1 MTRQNYKLELDLYEL
16 DSDLS
21 DENKTIVDQVRKFV
35 DKDVLPNI
43 QENHLSGTFPKQF
56 IKGVAELGILESHT
70 NDELDPLAYG
80 LILRELERGSSGLR
94 SFVSV
99 QGSLVISTIKM
110 FATQEQ
116 KIKWLK
122 PLSTLEAIGCFGLTE
137 PDYGSNPSGMRTTAK
152 ETDNGF
158 VLNGTKMWITN
169 GTLADVAIIWANYK
183 GKICGFL
190 VDTKLPGFSSTEIDG
205 KWSFRSSVTAELN
218 LENVEVPR
226 GALMEGATSIGAA
239 LKSLNQA
246 RFGISWGVIGAAK
259 AALEET
265 INYLNERPQF
275 NNKPLTS
282 HQLIQ
287 NKLAWMATELTGMEL
302 IALRLSELKRIE
314 RIKPHH
320 VSLAKMNNCR
330 KALEITRGC
339 RELLGANGIH
349 NEYHVGRRMMDLE
362 TVITYEGTE
371 NIHSLIIGEHLTGI
385 KAYC

>member
-1 MTRQNYKLELDLYEL
+1 MINPNYKLELDLFEL
-16 DSDLS
+16 DKDLP
-21 DENKTIVDQVRKFV
+21 DEYSIIIDQVKKFV

-43 QENHLSGTFPKQF
+43 QENHLSGTFPNQF

-70 NDELDPLAYG
+70 SGDLDPLAYG
-80 LILRELERGSSGLR
+80 LIMRELERGSSGLR

-110 FATQEQ
+110 FATEKQ
-116 KIKWLK
+116 KEKWLK

-137 PDYGSNPSGMRTTAK
+137 PDYGSNPAGMRTTATK
-152 ETDNGF
+152 TDNGYI
-158 VLNGTKMWITN
+158 LNGTKMWITN
-169 GTLADVAIIWANYK
+169 GTLSDVAIIWANYN
-183 GKICGFL
+183 GKINGFL
-190 VDTKLPGFSSTEIDG
+190 VDTKLPGFSSSEIKG
-205 KWSFRSSVTAELN
+205 KWSFRSSITAELN
-218 LENVEVPR
+218 LDNVEVPSDAIM
-226 GALMEGATSIGAA
+226 GDAYSLGCA

-246 RFGISWGVIGAAK
+246 RYGIAWGVIGAAK

-275 NNKPLTS
+275 NNKPLTC

-302 IALRLSELKRIE
+302 ICYRMADLKMKE
-314 RIKPHH
+314 RIRPHH

-371 NIHSLIIGEHLTGI
+371 NIHSLIIGEHLTGV
-385 KAYC
+385 KAYS